1 MILIDATQKYYK
13 GNMHVHT
20 TVSDGKESY
29 ARCLAIYKELGY
41 DFLAVTD
48 HWRMNEESRHDG
60 MLVMRGAEYDFDIPN
75 QALHIVGVVPDGA
88 DPRII
93 RSDSPNDA
101 IARINRMG
109 GAAILAH
116 PAWSMNTL
124 EVLMKL
130 GDVCGAEVF
139 NAVSGFPWGNDRAY
153 SGTQLDISA
162 NHGRLFG
169 FMAADDTHFYTG
181 EPGSGFTMVR
191 AAALTSEDILDALRH
206 GEYYA
211 SQGPEIKF
219 AEYDER
225 AGVYR
230 VECTP
235 VSRIAFY
242 SNMPWTRG
250 RCLNGE
256 NLTGGAYNVNLEQG
270 ETFVRCEVI
279 DEMGRRAWISPIWI

>member
-1 MILIDATQKYYK
+1 MILIDSTQKYYK
-13 GNMHVHT
+13 GNMHAHT
-20 TVSDGKESY
+20 TVSDGKKSY
-29 ARCLAIYKELGY
+29 DECLEIYRSLGY

-48 HWRMNEESRHDG
+48 HWRLNEESRKDD
-60 MLVMRGAEYDFDIPN
+60 MLVMRGTEYDFDIPN
-75 QALHIVGVVPDGA
+75 QALHIVGVFPGGA
-88 DPRII
+88 DPRVI
-93 RSDSPNDA
+93 REDAPNEA
-101 IARINRMG
+101 IARINRVG

-124 EVLMKL
+124 EVMLRL
-130 GDVCGAEVF
+130 GDICGAEVY

-153 SGTQLDISA
+153 SGTQLDICA

-169 FMAADDTHFYTG
+169 FVAGDDTHHYAG

-191 AAALTSEDILDALRH
+191 AEELSSEAIIDALRH
-206 GEYYA
+206 GEFYA

-230 VECTP
+230 VECSP

-242 SNMPWTRG
+242 SNLPWSRG

-256 NLTGGAYNVNLEQG
+256 NLTGGEYRLLPENGEAY
-270 ETFVRCEVI
+270 VRCEVI
-279 DEMGRRAWISPIWI
+279 DDAGRRAWISPIWL